1 MNSRFTLKHLI
12 IAALA
17 GSALMMALIGLAGAC
32 IVEFGWF
39 AVGASSTHSRLVYW
53 VTHETMIH
61 AVQAQAK
68 FVAAPPRFTRSQVLR
83 GFQAYD
89 RECVMCHGA
98 PGVARAPWVSG
109 ITPTPPYLLD
119 AARQWT
125 PSELK
130 VIVANGLKMTA
141 MPAWN
146 ARHPE
151 SQAWDLVAF
160 LEQLHG
166 MPAAEYARLRAQLQ
180 KASPRAGNLPPGA
193 MK

>member
-1 MNSRFTLKHLI
+1 MTTRYALKHLI
-12 IAALA
+12 LAALA
-17 GSALMMALIGLAGAC
+17 GSVLMASAIGLAGLC

-39 AVGASSTHSRLVYW
+39 AVGASSPHSRLVYW

-68 FVAAPPRFTRSQVLR
+68 FVTPPRRFSPAQVAR
-83 GFQAYD
+83 GFRAYD
-89 RECVMCHGA
+89 SECVMCHGA
-98 PGVARAPWVSG
+98 PGVPRAAWVSG

-146 ARHPE
+146 VRHPE
-151 SQAWDLVAF
+151 STSWDVVAF
-160 LEQLHG
+160 LEELRG
-166 MPAAEYARLRAQLQ
+166 MPAAQYARMRADLRQP
-180 KASPRAGNLPPGA
+180 SRAGGA
-193 MK
+193 GHSK